1 MPVTDLRLPPGVH
14 VCRSGRDYVFLDRRR
29 DAYTGIAGPNAS
41 ALDACLAGA
50 APAGLDALYAEGL
63 LARPEEPGRAFELA
77 TIAMPAHDIDA
88 PADAR
93 ADPSAIAACLTA
105 YRLLR
110 RGPFERVCH
119 AAECAATRGGPAEVP
134 ALGEAAA
141 RFARSRRWYPRSPG
155 CLFDALAL
163 WLYLSRRGLTARWVF
178 GVRLAPWAAHCWVQ
192 AGDHLV
198 GTRLETV
205 SGFSPIMQI

>member
-1 MPVTDLRLPPGVH
+1 MPATDLRLPPGVH
-14 VCRSGRDYVFLDRRR
+14 VCRSGRDYVFLDRSR

-50 APAGLDALYAEGL
+50 APAGLDALFAEGL
-63 LARPEEPGRAFELA
+63 LAHPEAPGRLFELS
-77 TIAMPAHDIDA
+77 TIAMPTRDIDA
-88 PADAR
+88 PAGAR
-93 ADPSAIAACLTA
+93 ADPQAIVACLIA
-105 YRLLR
+105 DRLLR
-110 RGPFERVCH
+110 RGPFERVCRVAES
-119 AAECAATRGGPAEVP
+119 AAIRGGPAEVA

-141 RFARSRRWYPRSPG
+141 RFARTRRWYPRSPG

-163 WLYLSRRGLTARWVF
+163 SLYLSRRGLAVRWVF

-198 GTRLETV
+198 GARLETV
-205 SGFSPIMQI
+205 SGFKPIMQI